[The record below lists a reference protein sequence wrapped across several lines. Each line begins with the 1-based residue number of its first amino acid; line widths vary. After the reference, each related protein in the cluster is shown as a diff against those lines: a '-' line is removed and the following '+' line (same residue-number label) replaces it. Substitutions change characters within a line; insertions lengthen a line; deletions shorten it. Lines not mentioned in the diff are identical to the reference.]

1 MNIFTKGIYIY
12 LYKIILSLLIA
23 VIVFFIYLYF
33 KEVDPKIYALYGG
46 LIAGLIV
53 AVIQLL
59 IKWSEHSEIEKIK
72 KLKIKKILPHRDDEK
87 LYGDIIKQSEKKIW
101 VLGNTAIRFL
111 QDFADENRKDKR
123 ALLDALA
130 RNVKVKLLL
139 PDPRWLATDDDKDK
153 AKMSSRK
160 IAELLIKY
168 SNLFEC
174 RYYDHA
180 PFHNLVMADDECL
193 VGPIFPHISSKDSP
207 AIYTD
212 NSSIFVKPYLE
223 YFNFEW
229 DKAQPCKPED

>member
-59 IKWSEHSEIEKIK
+59 INLSEHYEIEKIK

-139 PDPRWLATDDDKDK
+139 PDPRWLATHNDKNK
-153 AKMSSRK
+153 TKMSSKK
-160 IAELLIKY
+160 I
-168 SNLFEC
+168 
-174 RYYDHA
+174 
-180 PFHNLVMADDECL
+180 
-193 VGPIFPHISSKDSP
+193 
-207 AIYTD
+207 
-212 NSSIFVKPYLE
+212 
-223 YFNFEW
+223 
-229 DKAQPCKPED
+229 

>member
-1 MNIFTKGIYIY
+1 MTLFNKTLYIHF
-12 LYKIILSLLIA
+12 YKVILLILITLIIILAIN
-23 VIVFFIYLYF
+23 YF
-33 KEVDPKIYALYGG
+33 YVDNPKTSALFGG
-46 LIAGLIV
+46 LTTGLIV

-59 IKWSEHSEIEKIK
+59 LMYSDHLEIEKIK

-87 LYGDIIKQSEKKIW
+87 LYRDIIKQSEKEIL

-111 QDFADENRKDKR
+111 QDFADQSRNDKR

-139 PDPRWLATDDDKDK
+139 PNPRWLATDDDKDK

-160 IAELLIKY
+160 IAELSKKY

-174 RYYDHA
+174 KYYDHA

-212 NSSIFVKPYLE
+212 NSSIFVKPYLKYFE
-223 YFNFEW
+223 YEW
-229 DKAQPCKPED
+229 EQAKPCKEA